1 MFKIDYKQK
10 YINFRNII
18 GGSIKT
24 ARIYFKRNIKDK
36 YTNIE
41 NDNYLR
47 TQLIDFDFPRSEDL
61 VNYDQEDLID
71 HFKLNTI
78 FDEIIRF
85 TTPKTIDFVCQ
96 LYLNGKLGEPN
107 SLENIGRL
115 NDNINNFIILKNNN
129 KHDDEL
135 LNDSNFESLNDL
147 EEFIHSK
154 NIELE
159 EIENKKNQK
168 NTTKTIHRRIKEEGA
183 IDYC

>member
-129 KHDDEL
+129 KHE
-135 LNDSNFESLNDL
+135 L